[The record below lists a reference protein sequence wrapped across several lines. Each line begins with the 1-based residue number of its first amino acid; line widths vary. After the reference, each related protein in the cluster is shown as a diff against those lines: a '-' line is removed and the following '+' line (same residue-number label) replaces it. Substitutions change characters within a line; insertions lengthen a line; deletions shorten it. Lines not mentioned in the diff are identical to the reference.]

1 MRCLAGCTGDRLR
14 VGRLLFGLRCHLP
27 FFPLPK
33 MKKRVVAPSIC
44 VVLALMATACGG
56 GGDSEPAPAPP
67 PGTPAPA
74 APGPG
79 PVPPP
84 SGVANSVAQI
94 RSDASGSHDAIPT
107 GVTTVGPAAGQ
118 RIPPVGTVALGGYG
132 ELYTAPAH
140 AATNTRVQLRNFET
154 YALRRSTGK
163 WTRIQFSERVNGAA
177 YTMNYGGGGLAA
189 SVRNEATGGVSVK
202 PVAGTVFRFWPES
215 GLTGFAKSPLQPG
228 YVSVSDMDA
237 VFTTVQ
243 TRLVPDAAGGDDRAQ
258 ARMVVST
265 AADWVSTPNLYDT
278 AVPSALSIRA
288 GTPLGIGK
296 LRLVGNEWRAINFH
310 SATATQ
316 VDALAEAQEA
326 GGTAPIANSSRL
338 DAPLAKRVILIGD
351 SITEGSNS
359 PAQDSFRRPLW
370 NALVADASNPL
381 VDFVG
386 TRSGVTT
393 SGGTCG
399 SAPAATGGFPA
410 APDFD
415 LAHEAYWGWCVNNVT
430 SVLPGSLFT
439 LANLDRPD
447 VAVVHLGTND
457 ILQGNQDP
465 AAIRAELST
474 LVGQLR
480 AANPAIRVLLA
491 QVIPVS
497 NAAENNQI
505 VALNGQIA
513 ALAQSL
519 NTTASPV
526 TAVDQFTGFNAA
538 TDLYDGVHPT
548 DGGEQKMAARWLPAL
563 KAAIQ

>member
-1 MRCLAGCTGDRLR
+1 
-14 VGRLLFGLRCHLP
+14 
-27 FFPLPK
+27 

-44 VVLALMATACGG
+44 VVLALMAAACGG
-56 GGDSEPAPAPP
+56 GDSDSPAPLPPPP
-67 PGTPAPA
+67 PGDVPAP
-74 APGPG
+74 PGPG
-79 PVPPP
+79 PAP
-84 SGVANSVAQI
+84 SPASVANSVAQVKA
-94 RSDASGSHDAIPT
+94 DATGSHDAIPT
-107 GVTTVGPAAGQ
+107 GVTTTGPAVGQ
-118 RIPPVGTVALGGYG
+118 RSPPAGTVALGGYG
-132 ELYTAPAH
+132 ELYIAPNH

-154 YALRRSTGK
+154 YALLNSTGK
-163 WTRIQFSERVNGAA
+163 WKRVQYSERVDGAA
-177 YTMNYGGGGLAA
+177 YTVNYGSVGLAA
-189 SVRNEATGGVSVK
+189 DVLAEPTGGLSVK
-202 PVAGTVFRFWPES
+202 PANGTVFRFWPQS
-215 GLTGFAKSPLQPG
+215 GLTGFARSPLQPG
-228 YVSVSDMDA
+228 YVPISDMKA

-243 TRLVPDAAGGDDRAQ
+243 TRLLQGATGGDDRAR

-265 AADWVSTPNLYDT
+265 AADWVSTPNLYAT
-278 AVPSALSIRA
+278 AVPLPAGIRA
-288 GTPLGIGK
+288 GTPLGVGK
-296 LRLVGNEWRAINFH
+296 LRLVGNDWGAVNFH
-310 SATATQ
+310 SATAGD
-316 VDALAEAQEA
+316 VEALGTAQEP
-326 GGTAPIANSSRL
+326 GGVSPLANSEKL
-338 DAPLAKRVILIGD
+338 EVPLAKRVILIGD
-351 SITEGSNS
+351 SITEGSSS

-370 NALVADASNPL
+370 NALVSDASNPL

-415 LAHEAYWGWCVNNVT
+415 LAHDAYWGWCVNNVT
-430 SVLPGSLFT
+430 SVLPGSLST